1 MLLNECFDGLV
12 VVSTWSYNKPFIRSR
27 VIRCHLQT
35 FFIDLK
41 KHFACYA
48 ILAAHN
54 SPISLARSSTKT
66 PHNLRAISTLTRKK
80 SHTPLKPRK
89 QGQTGAGQREPY

>member
-1 MLLNECFDGLV
+1 MLPNECFKGLV
-12 VVSTWSYNKPFIRSR
+12 VVHDPAISQPLIQSR

-41 KHFACYA
+41 NALHATLFLQPR
-48 ILAAHN
+48 LAN
-54 SPISLARSSTKT
+54 LPRSLVHKT

-80 SHTPLKPRK
+80 SQTPLKPRK